1 LDIVYLLRL
10 FAAGAATAHPI
21 RSTNGRVIPGAA
33 KVGAAARADA
43 GERAGSQAVTTEI
56 PFGSFP
62 AAEPRTTLA
71 VLAIAA
77 AGDIVALTNHS
88 WTFSIDGLRRR
99 HGFRTACG
107 Q

>member
-1 LDIVYLLRL
+1 VRTLPNALPG
-10 FAAGAATAHPI
+10 GAETV
-21 RSTNGRVIPGAA
+21 TQT
-33 KVGAAARADA
+33 ARADA
-43 GERAGSQAVTTEI
+43 GKRAGSQAVTTEI
-56 PFGSFP
+56 PSGSFP
-62 AAEPRTTLA
+62 TAEPRTTLA

-77 AGDIVALTNHS
+77 AGDIVALTNHP